1 MSNRSP
7 YIDNVVLT
15 KKHSGRRTHKVQ
27 AFVIHH
33 MAAKWTGKR
42 CAEYFRDTPSRQAS
56 ANYCIGYD
64 GDVALNVEEGN
75 RAWTS
80 SSAWADNRAITYE
93 LGNSKTGH
101 PWEVSDK
108 TLNKLIIMLA
118 EQHKRYG
125 LKKASYTGDTSGT
138 LWRHDWF
145 ASTNCP
151 GPYLGGKLPYIA
163 NEVNKILSGKES
175 APKPSKPSTSKP
187 ASNNAKLVKNEDAY
201 FLATTNIKV
210 RNAPSTKA
218 THTGTLK
225 KGDSIHYYKV
235 YEGNGYRWLQY
246 VGNSGNKLY
255 LPYRES
261 GSGKEQWGTFHSSRP
276 KGTTTAPAT
285 KKIAEDGWFG
295 PDTATLAQ
303 QVYGMKHVD
312 GVISGQPNNASTRNI
327 PAAHFGTSGSNLI
340 REMAKEFGVP
350 AKYRDGKITNPS
362 MLIGAMQKYYGTPV
376 DKKVSGPSMVIKEW
390 QKALNK
396 GKRK

>member
-1 MSNRSP
+1 MSRSP

-15 KKHSGRRTHKVQ
+15 KKHSGKRTHKVQ

-108 TLNKLIIMLA
+108 TLNKLIVMLA

-125 LKKASYTGDTSGT
+125 IKKASYTGDTSGT

-151 GPYLGGKLPYIA
+151 GPYLGGKLSYIA

-175 APKPSKPSTSKP
+175 APTPSKPTQSKP
-187 ASNNAKLVKNEDAY
+187 VSNNAKLIKNEDAY

-235 YEGNGYRWLQY
+235 YEGNGYLWLEY
-246 VGNSGNKLY
+246 TGNSGRTLFV
-255 LPYRES
+255 PYRPS
-261 GSGKEQWGTFHSSRP
+261 NDVNNQWGTFHSSRP
-276 KGTTTAPAT
+276 SGGGSSPT
-285 KKIAEDGWFG
+285 KSTKSID
-295 PDTATLAQ
+295 TLA
-303 QVYGMKHVD
+303 
-312 GVISGQPNNASTRNI
+312 
-327 PAAHFGTSGSNLI
+327 
-340 REMAKEFGVP
+340 KEVM
-350 AKYRDGKITNPS
+350 DGKHGAGSARKQSLGSQYQAVQKRVNQMLNARGRTTKSIDQLAREVIDGKWGNNPERS
-362 MLIGAMQKYYGTPV
+362 
-376 DKKVSGPSMVIKEW
+376 
-390 QKALNK
+390 
-396 GKRK
+396 RKLRQAGYDANAVQRRVNQLL